1 MALHRLI
8 LLTILSCT
16 GLLTFT
22 TAGDAEG
29 ILKKPVECLV
39 CGKLHSDADYVV
51 RYKAQEMLLCSQ
63 ACLDRFRELE
73 QGGKLDPL
81 TAKVEPRSA
90 LFQTD
95 SSPKPQM
102 SRTYFVVGLLVLIGL
117 VCGGAASY
125 VAVQKGHGSWS
136 AFALGFVLNVVGLV
150 FVWMKP
156 KREML
161 FTSSGLTKIP
171 STRDERACP
180 ACGHANHPSARAC
193 NACRAPLT
201 PAAPSEVELAG
212 LRKRS

>member
-1 MALHRLI
+1 
-8 LLTILSCT
+8 
-16 GLLTFT
+16 
-22 TAGDAEG
+22 

-81 TAKVEPRSA
+81 TAKLEPRSA
-90 LFQTD
+90 LVQTD

-102 SRTYFVVGLLVLIGL
+102 SRTYFVVGLMVLIGL

-136 AFALGFVLNVVGLV
+136 AYALGLELNMVGLG
-150 FVWMKP
+150 FDWLMANT
-156 KREML
+156 EM
-161 FTSSGLTKIP
+161 
-171 STRDERACP
+171 R
-180 ACGHANHPSARAC
+180 
-193 NACRAPLT
+193 
-201 PAAPSEVELAG
+201 
-212 LRKRS
+212 

>member
-8 LLTILSCT
+8 LLTILSCA

-51 RYKAQEMLLCSQ
+51 RYKAQ
-63 ACLDRFRELE
+63 
-73 QGGKLDPL
+73 
-81 TAKVEPRSA
+81 
-90 LFQTD
+90 
-95 SSPKPQM
+95 
-102 SRTYFVVGLLVLIGL
+102 
-117 VCGGAASY
+117 
-125 VAVQKGHGSWS
+125 
-136 AFALGFVLNVVGLV
+136 
-150 FVWMKP
+150 
-156 KREML
+156 EML

-212 LRKRS
+212 LRKES

>member
-8 LLTILSCT
+8 LLTILSCA

-81 TAKVEPRSA
+81 TA
-90 LFQTD
+90 
-95 SSPKPQM
+95 
-102 SRTYFVVGLLVLIGL
+102 
-117 VCGGAASY
+117 
-125 VAVQKGHGSWS
+125 
-136 AFALGFVLNVVGLV
+136 
-150 FVWMKP
+150 
-156 KREML
+156 
-161 FTSSGLTKIP
+161 
-171 STRDERACP
+171 
-180 ACGHANHPSARAC
+180 
-193 NACRAPLT
+193 
-201 PAAPSEVELAG
+201 
-212 LRKRS
+212 